1 MSKADLRI
9 NVGADVNAS
18 TEILKKDLKN
28 IEKNLKINI
37 IPQDKDK
44 YWQNVFKEYVKSMT
58 ATNDELKK
66 MKTHYKELEKASDS
80 FLRKNIN
87 GIDLEIKK
95 REEVAK
101 RFSAQLKEQMKL
113 EQSIQNRI
121 NKFTRN
127 SEGFFRIQSNKAI
140 QLGINPEDIESLKNA
155 RNLLTQIQ
163 SQNFRNQSLE
173 QQVNILNQ
181 YEQAL
186 KDVVNQMR
194 VLSSDKSLEKHHRST
209 AHQAQAH
216 LAAVKNLTIQLQNY
230 LKTNSRVLKNE
241 KGQKLSNI
249 LQDLLGG
256 KYDTD
261 TAGFDEIRNTV
272 KQLQIELKAAGL
284 EGQTMWERIG
294 KAYQKFGGWM
304 LVTHSLMQLKRVFT
318 KMIKNVKEID
328 LQMTELKKV
337 TEETDATYKRF
348 LEGAAER
355 AKILGSTISDVVR
368 ATAEFAKMGYS
379 LEESSKLADAALVY
393 KNVGDGINN
402 IEEASSTVISTMKAF
417 GIEASKSMEIIDKFN
432 EVSNNFAASSKD
444 IGLAMADA
452 GAALASSGNTIDES
466 IAMFV
471 AMNEIIQD
479 ASKSSTALRTLATRI
494 RNTAG
499 KLQEMGE
506 DAEGAAES
514 TTKLQQQIKELTGV
528 DIMLNPDTFKST
540 YQIMLEISK
549 VWDKL
554 TDKAKADVIRLLGG
568 TRQASTLSALLSN
581 MSTAQKVVET
591 SMNSMGSA
599 LAENEKY
606 LDSIQGRLTKMNS
619 AFQALSQ
626 TVVNSDFLKVLITG
640 ATGAINALDKIIQEL
655 GSLNVVIIT
664 TVASLAIFN
673 EGFRAFY
680 NANIASMF
688 AGIAEVIQYK
698 LVASLGLAKGAAI
711 GLAQAFTVIAPI
723 AILTGAIWLFK
734 HLSEATERERQKIAE
749 LKQEYDN
756 LNQSLEDNKNKL
768 KEVEDRRK
776 ELYRLREEGIIT
788 QAEKDELDHLEKV
801 NEELEKQIEYEEA
814 LQEIKGKKLEEEA
827 LKAGSRKTERSSYL
841 RPDIV
846 YEKITPAEKLQENI
860 TLIKQYQQQLEELK
874 KSRDNNTIS
883 AEEYEKQEKK
893 INDALKSLIT
903 ESEELKNK
911 LEEENEAYKG
921 YTTEGDE
928 KKALNLKII
937 KIYKELIVEINKE
950 TDAINKNTQRK
961 KEQKDLMDYLIQTE
975 EQYKTEVESLM
986 STLEDLEQIQD
997 KVNDRYS
1004 FSYKEIEE
1012 IRKKYP
1018 ELESAIYRTAKGWSI
1033 ETSALE
1039 ELRQKQIEQS
1049 TTQINAQIEMTKK
1062 AMENTKARLS
1072 YIKDEIEGVKN
1083 LADGYRVIANLYK
1096 KKGISSYEASS
1107 MGAFG
1112 SAKTYEDYLKNI
1124 GVDPKTALISAY
1136 LSSVKSIRN
1145 ENDILTREEFNQL
1158 KQAEKDIK
1166 EYAEAQERL
1175 AKLSKELDDLLASIA
1190 SGKVSGGSVDKEQS
1204 YKNEALEKYLRWVE
1218 HLKAL
1223 DLLTTGEEI
1232 THLQYALRN
1241 LAKTQEEQWN
1251 LEERIWA
1258 LRKQLTSE
1266 YLDYTDRLLDKNN
1279 DYAQYINDLQWALN
1293 NLTMTEQERENIQSK
1308 IEDAQAKRREKL
1320 INLVRAQHELEDLY
1334 RDREL
1339 RILEFELSR
1348 YEEGSKEWIENLQ
1361 RQNQLLTDRQNM
1373 LHKENEQYR
1382 KLRKELK
1389 EGSEEYKRLQEIIVS
1404 NSKEWLS
1411 IEEQKLAN
1419 IKKQREVELQIAEE
1433 GRDTLIDLY
1442 KAYYDKLKD
1451 MEEERHDEVIRN
1463 IDKEIK
1469 KLEEKYD
1476 KEDYRE
1482 KLAKKNKEIA
1492 KKQAELEALA
1502 LDNSME
1508 GLAKKAK
1515 LEEELEELLDEKN
1528 EMVEKNKRDE
1538 MRKTLEKAKEAE
1550 NEKYKANMKSLEE
1563 RSKQEAIYA
1572 EVVQMLT
1579 NETTGHIIDKYNEMA
1594 KVVGGKWDEISEK
1607 AKNYAKIVQSATQ
1620 YQNPESAIRQENLA
1634 ESNKVVQFRRFVEG
1648 MGATVDW
1655 DEKTGAVLVNGK
1667 VIDTSKFELRS
1678 DDRYYAKIKD
1688 IIEALKKAKV
1698 PNLNFDDGGV
1708 IVNAHKKERVLTPIQ
1723 NKNFERLVE
1732 LANNPNFIKAID
1744 FSKFLIPKMNI
1755 PAFASNIGK
1764 SISIG
1769 QVNLNIPAL
1778 PTDTADEVVRQV
1790 EKRFKIWINDVL
1802 KN

>member
-1 MSKADLRI
+1 
-9 NVGADVNAS
+9 
-18 TEILKKDLKN
+18 
-28 IEKNLKINI
+28 
-37 IPQDKDK
+37 
-44 YWQNVFKEYVKSMT
+44 
-58 ATNDELKK
+58 
-66 MKTHYKELEKASDS
+66 
-80 FLRKNIN
+80 
-87 GIDLEIKK
+87 
-95 REEVAK
+95 
-101 RFSAQLKEQMKL
+101 
-113 EQSIQNRI
+113 
-121 NKFTRN
+121 
-127 SEGFFRIQSNKAI
+127 
-140 QLGINPEDIESLKNA
+140 
-155 RNLLTQIQ
+155 
-163 SQNFRNQSLE
+163 
-173 QQVNILNQ
+173 
-181 YEQAL
+181 
-186 KDVVNQMR
+186 
-194 VLSSDKSLEKHHRST
+194 
-209 AHQAQAH
+209 
-216 LAAVKNLTIQLQNY
+216 
-230 LKTNSRVLKNE
+230 
-241 KGQKLSNI
+241 
-249 LQDLLGG
+249 
-256 KYDTD
+256 
-261 TAGFDEIRNTV
+261 
-272 KQLQIELKAAGL
+272 
-284 EGQTMWERIG
+284 
-294 KAYQKFGGWM
+294 
-304 LVTHSLMQLKRVFT
+304 
-318 KMIKNVKEID
+318 
-328 LQMTELKKV
+328 
-337 TEETDATYKRF
+337 
-348 LEGAAER
+348 
-355 AKILGSTISDVVR
+355 
-368 ATAEFAKMGYS
+368 
-379 LEESSKLADAALVY
+379 
-393 KNVGDGINN
+393 
-402 IEEASSTVISTMKAF
+402 
-417 GIEASKSMEIIDKFN
+417 
-432 EVSNNFAASSKD
+432 
-444 IGLAMADA
+444 
-452 GAALASSGNTIDES
+452 
-466 IAMFV
+466 
-471 AMNEIIQD
+471 
-479 ASKSSTALRTLATRI
+479 
-494 RNTAG
+494 
-499 KLQEMGE
+499 
-506 DAEGAAES
+506 
-514 TTKLQQQIKELTGV
+514 
-528 DIMLNPDTFKST
+528 
-540 YQIMLEISK
+540 
-549 VWDKL
+549 
-554 TDKAKADVIRLLGG
+554 
-568 TRQASTLSALLSN
+568 
-581 MSTAQKVVET
+581 
-591 SMNSMGSA
+591 
-599 LAENEKY
+599 
-606 LDSIQGRLTKMNS
+606 
-619 AFQALSQ
+619 
-626 TVVNSDFLKVLITG
+626 
-640 ATGAINALDKIIQEL
+640 
-655 GSLNVVIIT
+655 
-664 TVASLAIFN
+664 
-673 EGFRAFY
+673 
-680 NANIASMF
+680 
-688 AGIAEVIQYK
+688 
-698 LVASLGLAKGAAI
+698 
-711 GLAQAFTVIAPI
+711 
-723 AILTGAIWLFK
+723 
-734 HLSEATERERQKIAE
+734 
-749 LKQEYDN
+749 
-756 LNQSLEDNKNKL
+756 
-768 KEVEDRRK
+768 
-776 ELYRLREEGIIT
+776 
-788 QAEKDELDHLEKV
+788 
-801 NEELEKQIEYEEA
+801 
-814 LQEIKGKKLEEEA
+814 
-827 LKAGSRKTERSSYL
+827 
-841 RPDIV
+841 
-846 YEKITPAEKLQENI
+846 
-860 TLIKQYQQQLEELK
+860 
-874 KSRDNNTIS
+874 
-883 AEEYEKQEKK
+883 
-893 INDALKSLIT
+893 
-903 ESEELKNK
+903 
-911 LEEENEAYKG
+911 
-921 YTTEGDE
+921 
-928 KKALNLKII
+928 
-937 KIYKELIVEINKE
+937 
-950 TDAINKNTQRK
+950 
-961 KEQKDLMDYLIQTE
+961 
-975 EQYKTEVESLM
+975 
-986 STLEDLEQIQD
+986 
-997 KVNDRYS
+997 
-1004 FSYKEIEE
+1004 
-1012 IRKKYP
+1012 
-1018 ELESAIYRTAKGWSI
+1018 
-1033 ETSALE
+1033 
-1039 ELRQKQIEQS
+1039 
-1049 TTQINAQIEMTKK
+1049 
-1062 AMENTKARLS
+1062 
-1072 YIKDEIEGVKN
+1072 
-1083 LADGYRVIANLYK
+1083 
-1096 KKGISSYEASS
+1096 

-1112 SAKTYEDYLKNI
+1112 SAKTYEDYLKKKH
-1124 GVDPKTALISAY
+1124 VDPDFALIAST
-1136 LSSVKSIRN
+1136 LSSFKSIRN
-1145 ENDILTREEFNQL
+1145 EYDILTKEEFYQL

-1190 SGKVSGGSVDKEQS
+1190 SGRVSGGSSVDKKQSYKNEALES
-1204 YKNEALEKYLRWVE
+1204 YKNEALEKYLRRVE

-1223 DLLTTGEEI
+1223 DLLTTDEEI

-1320 INLVRAQHELEDLY
+1320 INLVGAQHKLEDLY

-1373 LHKENEQYR
+1373 LHEENEQYR
-1382 KLRKELK
+1382 ELCKELK
-1389 EGSEEYKRLQEIIVS
+1389 EGSEEYERLQEIIVS

-1419 IKKQREVELQIAEE
+1419 IEKQKEVELRIAEE

-1482 KLAKKNKEIA
+1482 KLAKKNKEIV

-1634 ESNKVVQFRRFVEG
+1634 ESNKVVQFRSFVEG

-1802 KN
+1802 KK